1 MKSMLLFT
9 DPVAI
14 TGLLDSNEIA
24 IRTSIGYFLFVPL
37 GENERLLAAAGLNVV
52 AVEDTTGVL
61 AAVASRR
68 GDARAEAGGGP

>member
-1 MKSMLLFT
+1 MLLFT

-52 AVEDTTGVL
+52 AVEDTTDVL

-68 GDARAEAGGGP
+68 GDARTEAGGGP